1 MTDLE
6 LLSNRLRTLENRFRR
21 IKTLAVIACIVV
33 AALGIMGQV
42 QRLPGEVLPSG
53 RLRVETQPIRNATVE
68 AELRSQHFVL
78 VDGTGKERASL
89 VADTAGSVFLVMF
102 DAAGKTRANISVTP
116 DGPALI
122 LFDPSGQ
129 ARTVLGS
136 TTLVPSHVNE
146 NGVAERAPASSLV
159 LFDKN
164 GKLLYRE
171 P

>member
-1 MTDLE
+1 MTDLDI
-6 LLSNRLRTLENRFRR
+6 LSNRIRTLEKRFRR
-21 IKTLAVIACIVV
+21 IKILSVLGCIVL
-33 AALGIMGQV
+33 AAFQLTAQQRRIV
-42 QRLPGEVLPSG
+42 PEERLPELQRTPNVP
-53 RLRVETQPIRNATVE
+53 VE
-68 AELRSQHFVL
+68 AEVRSQHFIL
-78 VDGTGKERASL
+78 VDENGKERASL
-89 VADTAGSVFLVMF
+89 AADRAGSVFLVMF

-116 DGPALI
+116 DGPAVI

-146 NGVAERAPASSLV
+146 NGIAERAPASSLV

>member
-1 MTDLE
+1 MTDLDV
-6 LLSNRLRTLENRFRR
+6 LSSRIRRLENRFRR
-21 IKTLAVIACIVV
+21 IKILSVSGCILLAAFQLYAQRGRIVPQEP
-33 AALGIMGQV
+33 LTEL
-42 QRLPGEVLPSG
+42 QRRASVEPEV
-53 RLRVETQPIRNATVE
+53 
-68 AELRSQHFVL
+68 RSQHFVL
-78 VDGTGKERASL
+78 VDENGKERASL
-89 VADTAGSVFLVMF
+89 AADRAGSVFLVMF

-116 DGPALI
+116 DGPAVI

-146 NGVAERAPASSLV
+146 NGIAERGPASSLV

>member
-1 MTDLE
+1 MTDLDI
-6 LLSNRLRTLENRFRR
+6 LSNRIRTLEKRFRR
-21 IKTLAVIACIVV
+21 IKILSVLGCIVL
-33 AALGIMGQV
+33 AAFQLTAQQRRIV
-42 QRLPGEVLPSG
+42 PEERLPELQRTPNVP
-53 RLRVETQPIRNATVE
+53 VE
-68 AELRSQHFVL
+68 AEVRSQHFIL
-78 VDGTGKERASL
+78 VDENGKERASL
-89 VADTAGSVFLVMF
+89 AADRTGSVFLVMF

-116 DGPALI
+116 DGPAVI

-146 NGVAERAPASSLV
+146 NGIAERAPASSLV

>member
-1 MTDLE
+1 MTDLDV
-6 LLSNRLRTLENRFRR
+6 LSNRIRTLENHFRR
-21 IKTLAVIACIVV
+21 IKILSVFGCMLL
-33 AALGIMGQV
+33 AALQLSA
-42 QRLPGEVLPSG
+42 QRGRIVPEEPLPELQRRPS
-53 RLRVETQPIRNATVE
+53 VPVE
-68 AELRSQHFVL
+68 AEVRSQHFIL
-78 VDGTGKERASL
+78 VDENGKERASL
-89 VADTAGSVFLVMF
+89 AADRAGSVFLVMF

>member
-1 MTDLE
+1 MTDLDV
-6 LLSNRLRTLENRFRR
+6 LSNRIQTLEKRFRW
-21 IKTLAVIACIVV
+21 IKILSVFGCIVL
-33 AALGIMGQV
+33 AAFQLTAQ
-42 QRLPGEVLPSG
+42 QRPGPQRRSVTEEPLTELQRRPS
-53 RLRVETQPIRNATVE
+53 VPVE
-68 AELRSQHFVL
+68 AEVRAQHFIL
-78 VDGTGKERASL
+78 VDENRKERASL
-89 VADTAGSVFLVMF
+89 AADRAGSVFLVMF

-116 DGPALI
+116 DGPAVI

-146 NGVAERAPASSLV
+146 NGIVERGPASSLV

>member
-1 MTDLE
+1 MTDLDI
-6 LLSNRLRTLENRFRR
+6 LSNRIRTLEKRFRR
-21 IKTLAVIACIVV
+21 IKILSVLGCIVL
-33 AALGIMGQV
+33 AAFQLTAQQRRIV
-42 QRLPGEVLPSG
+42 PEERLPELQRTANVP
-53 RLRVETQPIRNATVE
+53 VE
-68 AELRSQHFVL
+68 AEVRSQHFIL
-78 VDGTGKERASL
+78 VDENGKERASL
-89 VADTAGSVFLVMF
+89 AADRAGSVFLVMF

>member
-1 MTDLE
+1 MTDLDI
-6 LLSNRLRTLENRFRR
+6 LSNRIRTLEKRFRR
-21 IKTLAVIACIVV
+21 IKILSVLGCIVL
-33 AALGIMGQV
+33 AAFQLTAQQRRIV
-42 QRLPGEVLPSG
+42 PEERLPELQRTPNVP
-53 RLRVETQPIRNATVE
+53 VE
-68 AELRSQHFVL
+68 AEVRSQHFIL
-78 VDGTGKERASL
+78 VDENGKERASL
-89 VADTAGSVFLVMF
+89 AADRAGSVFLVMF